1 MNINIALLFLRV
13 SFSLFLLVLHG
24 VPKIQN
30 LMSDNIQFADIFGM
44 GATLSLVLATI
55 IEVVLPILI
64 IIGYKTRIA
73 SIPIILTMLVAAFV
87 YHANDP
93 IGIKEK
99 SLLFMCGFI
108 TIALA
113 GAGKYSI
120 DKK

>member
-30 LMSDNIQFADIFGM
+30 LMSDNSQFADIFGM
-44 GATLSLVLATI
+44 GAALSLVLATI

-93 IGIKEK
+93 IGVKEK

>member
-44 GATLSLVLATI
+44 GAALSLVLATI

-93 IGIKEK
+93 IGVKEK

>member
-93 IGIKEK
+93 IGVKEK

>member
-93 IGIKEK
+93 IGVKEK

-108 TIALA
+108 TIALT

>member
-73 SIPIILTMLVAAFV
+73 SIPIILTMLVAALV

-93 IGIKEK
+93 IGVKEK

>member
-1 MNINIALLFLRV
+1 MNINSALLFLRV

-24 VPKIQN
+24 LPKLQN
-30 LMSDNIQFADIFGM
+30 LMSDNPQFASIFGM
-44 GATLSLVLATI
+44 GEILSLVLATI
-55 IEVVLPILI
+55 IEIVLPVLI

-93 IGIKEK
+93 IGVKEK